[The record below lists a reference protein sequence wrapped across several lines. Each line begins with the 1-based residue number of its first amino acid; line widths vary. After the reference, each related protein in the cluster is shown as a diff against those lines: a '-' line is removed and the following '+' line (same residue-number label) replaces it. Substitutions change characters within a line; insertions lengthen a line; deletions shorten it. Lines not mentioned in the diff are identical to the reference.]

1 MNGYWCLFIFKSLK
15 KKSHLIFIECVFCEY
30 VSIWLKIRKLL
41 SKIFVLLFPQQLMC
55 RDTLNPHQIMRG
67 WESPQSSSLGRPSRK
82 LCSSDSCLCCVVS
95 TSVLSAFG
103 TVALKA
109 KSSWFVCPVGAAGRL
124 TSPLVSQ
131 LNPHAVDWQPV
142 LSVSSANSGSLQ
154 GRYGG
159 VVCFGLSPGCI
170 RWRQT
175 KYFSLLNY
183 LYIIFGNTRIL
194 WSWGTHREN
203 IARITYKAWCLINV
217 PADSCMCYCVYTCL
231 PWTGTGFMI
240 FILNYNWVDT
250 KNRVANVF

>member
-1 MNGYWCLFIFKSLK
+1 MRIPPIFFSRSPIPQAVRLRFLFMLCPPQCCKPLGQ
-15 KKSHLIFIECVFCEY
+15 
-30 VSIWLKIRKLL
+30 WLSKPRALGLSAQYKLL
-41 SKIFVLLFPQQLMC
+41 V
-55 RDTLNPHQIMRG
+55 DY
-67 WESPQSSSLGRPSRK
+67 
-82 LCSSDSCLCCVVS
+82 
-95 TSVLSAFG
+95 
-103 TVALKA
+103 
-109 KSSWFVCPVGAAGRL
+109 

-142 LSVSSANSGSLQ
+142 LSVLSANSGYLQ

-159 VVCFGLSPGCI
+159 VVCFGSSPGYI

-175 KYFSLLNY
+175 KYFSPLNY

-194 WSWGTHREN
+194 WSWGTHRGN
-203 IARITYKAWCLINV
+203 VARITYNAWCLISV